1 MPHKCTNC
9 GEVFEDGTDEV
20 LDGCPV
26 CGGGKF
32 RYVGDLTDKWEDEE
46 ETDDDTEMIEAPAS
60 PKQSSPAEDPDETG
74 SSYYSGDWPDHHGS
88 DEEVSGSRSQT
99 SESEEDKTEVT
110 EEERE
115 RIRQEKLRQEL
126 MEQFE
131 SIRIIEPGSY
141 KINLMNLYDNDER
154 VITLQEDG
162 RYQISIP
169 STDD

>member
-9 GEVFEDGTDEV
+9 GEIFEDGTDEV

-32 RYVGDLTDKWEDEE
+32 RYVGDLSVSTND
-46 ETDDDTEMIEAPAS
+46 TDDDEIIEAS
-60 PKQSSPAEDPDETG
+60 QSDSSVSEQSESEADS
-74 SSYYSGDWPDHHGS
+74 SSYYSGDWPDHHGA